1 MFTSIVKQI
10 EMKCFEMGAL
20 AAVLVDRGEANLF
33 KNTWTS
39 YPSPH
44 ILIPPNPLSPYTF
57 SPTTLFSQMVFLSML
72 MSVCRVGA
80 HLTQFVF
87 VDKQVYDLN
96 IWLAVYDMDISVSVL
111 IFQAKN

>member
-1 MFTSIVKQI
+1 
-10 EMKCFEMGAL
+10 
-20 AAVLVDRGEANLF
+20 
-33 KNTWTS
+33 
-39 YPSPH
+39 
-44 ILIPPNPLSPYTF
+44 
-57 SPTTLFSQMVFLSML
+57 

-111 IFQAKN
+111 IFQAKFFLSKCRSLGSEPKSFDGCRKQVDVYDWLKFPVKFWAKYPLQALCRISNRTVLKMSKS